1 MSIAIRYERKG
12 CKREEQES
20 TEGLPVSY
28 TFFLLIDLLRFLA
41 FLQIKRLRTVQG
53 TTVGLGKCGGITFY
67 KSATDRHPDV
77 HHGVHKQVTPRTF
90 PGTND
95 TYGVQYG
102 NTGIASMEKTTS
114 YPNKGSWGD
123 ESDAEEGRCNGVNGH
138 GGGEGGRGPR

>member
-1 MSIAIRYERKG
+1 MSEKDVNGKSRKVPRA
-12 CKREEQES
+12 CRCLILS
-20 TEGLPVSY
+20 
-28 TFFLLIDLLRFLA
+28 FFLIDLLRFLA

-67 KSATDRHPDV
+67 EGATDRHPDV

-90 PGTND
+90 PGTSD

-102 NTGIASMEKTTS
+102 DTGIASMEKPTS
-114 YPNKGSWGD
+114 CPNKGSWSD
-123 ESDAEEGRCNGVNGH
+123 ESAAEGGRCNGVNGD